1 MERELIILNYALKRI
16 GDIKEGVPVDVVL
29 AEMNMAAKTLAAI
42 PSYSEAYVKSN
53 IVAAMFGTTEVKENA
68 E

>member
-1 MERELIILNYALKRI
+1 MERELLILQYALKRVA
-16 GDIKEGVPVDVVL
+16 DIKDGESVDVVL

-42 PSYSEAYVKSN
+42 PSYSEAYVKRN
-53 IVAAMFGTTEVKENA
+53 FINAMFGTTEVKADA

>member
-1 MERELIILNYALKRI
+1 MERELLILQYALKRVA
-16 GDIKEGVPVDVVL
+16 DIKDGESVDVVL

-53 IVAAMFGTTEVKENA
+53 IINAMFGTTEVKNA